1 LFARLW
7 FEGKLIRHRLKT
19 KTLSVAKRRLSD
31 FEKDE
36 RAKAE
41 QGCLLAKGKM
51 LFKDAL
57 AACRENGF
65 RPIVPRNQKDARA
78 LKPAALACYRH
89 VLTWFV
95 SWPSV
100 DSARAKRRSSLGVT
114 VTLSTGKSP
123 CAAIPKPD

>member
-1 LFARLW
+1 MRSFPSLRLFARLW

-78 LKPAALACYRH
+78 LKPAALACYRQRADA
-89 VLTWFV
+89 LLK
-95 SWPSV
+95 SWPALG
-100 DSARAKRRSSLGVT
+100 DTEIRRITEKDCVS
-114 VTLSTGKSP
+114 
-123 CAAIPKPD
+123 